1 MKSKGWTA
9 EGLEL
14 DEEMAV
20 ALQQMVTRFST
31 HHWENLKQKTSILNH
46 FV

>member
-20 ALQQMVTRFST
+20 ALQQKWLQGFQHTIGRI
-31 HHWENLKQKTSILNH
+31 LKQKTSIL
-46 FV
+46 